1 MGDQETL
8 TLSADELRGEKKEI
22 SATVDL
28 SAGPE
33 PLVLSS
39 EELRGEGKK
48 APEKPAETLAA
59 LPEPPGFLQQ
69 AKELLLGEKLSPEE
83 LEKRKQASREI
94 AQAAKGAQQDILG
107 FVSKPL
113 FPIGQAVRG
122 EIKSSP
128 LWDEERQQLVLEGDP
143 NAVLL
148 SLPSEERR
156 EEIAGMMKISPR
168 AMILPSKLQEAEE
181 RGPKLRRHHA
191 EAALNT
197 VVGLGRLSADVTE
210 GLSSP
215 ANLAILGAMFLIP
228 AVGTPR
234 LVKALAEAG
243 FSLSMADA
251 AAGEI
256 VEGYELAREGK
267 NIEAGEKFAGSLVTA
282 SFSLLAGRGA
292 VQNTRGYLADKAK
305 WEKVNRAAGMDSE
318 TAKESAEVQATQGA
332 EPPVVEIPR
341 FPEGP
346 RAAAETGKVATISR
360 ERELYRGRLNE
371 PELVDKAIVFPDGQ
385 LAVPLGGTRKSGF
398 VFFRDTKQYQVALRL
413 IENKLGFERARI
425 EPYMGGQIVAW
436 GESPKSSKLGH
447 FELGRQLGFTEE
459 SIMEFILPKIR
470 ASTREGKLAP
480 IPERP
485 KGRPKQPEQGVVT
498 KESVQEALD
507 SPPLP
512 SKAEVL
518 PPEALPTD
526 RSLFGEELVRVSTE
540 GQAGV
545 FRIGG
550 EKLKAVDPVVES
562 VLTAQAKS
570 PAVLSG
576 LKQWFGENFIFE
588 FNVREFPAL
597 ANDLRLAKDFVF
609 DAARASN
616 EDVGRVVSPLTKA
629 EYETFR
635 RTVILRDLVD
645 SKKRGLPVPQEDKG
659 LVLNN
664 LQAELIRMEKAA
676 SPAVTEALSKHQQL
690 TDATAKSLVDRGK
703 ADESI
708 LNRPY
713 YRHFVLDDI
722 AGLDNFLPGLPSKLK
737 RPSRPYTRKRVGSA
751 KNIDTDYI
759 DVMYRH
765 LTKVRLD
772 NLIEDFATKTAE
784 KYDLSNMVPKDA
796 AVNIFGEG
804 GRPLP
809 GRTYSLPDGRRAKGW
824 QLDPGNI
831 RYRGLTVN
839 EKLWTEAVVSD
850 MTVAEFANL
859 QGPAGGAAVREGLI
873 TGGKHKVY
881 LLDAPIAD
889 RLSRFREPRR
899 EGIVMGIL
907 APPTRLWKRI
917 VLDFAGIAFQ
927 LQNLAGDL
935 LNLYREDPK
944 ALLYLPIASW
954 AMRSNASPSLK
965 AMTELAYNQRVI
977 QTSGIFGGEVLGQL
991 PNPRLSRKTAHLQG
1005 LKGELTYWNP
1015 LRWWEV
1021 FSAYRESIPR
1031 LAKFMADSDRIKRGE
1046 SVVTRTVDIK
1056 GLTPIDAAGKVA
1068 RNFTVDYGAV
1078 TEMFKGEIRSVLF
1091 PFATFYVENTKNWAK
1106 YVVKNPGDAAIK
1118 FGIPLAAMWTW
1129 NNTGDRRAIEAA
1141 LPEWQRTIP
1150 HIITGWKTEDGKP
1163 IIVAMQTP
1171 LDMAAA
1177 IGGIDKIP
1185 MYLTDIRN
1193 GKMTKEQAAEAV
1205 VKDVVLAVPRESR
1218 QLVTPVIKVFDG
1230 LLSNRDPFT
1239 KRRIVPSGV
1248 EGSAQE
1254 KQLQIEYALEQLFT
1268 PYGAYIRSARQREPG
1283 EPLLRALTRGPFDVK
1298 RAFGIRE
1305 VDLERAEMGA
1315 QYGRID
1321 TAEAVYKTKINHLVE
1336 AYITSQVSGDNSIIM
1351 ETAKRMNENHPGDPV
1366 WNSVKILPKSLI
1378 AKTKALWVQI
1388 EIRKRKLQT
1397 AKTKPEIEE
1406 LERQIRL
1413 LEKQMLKRATE
1424 RVPVSARPATVRPR
1438 LSFESPLENV
1448 PPPPTRQEEPPPPQ
1462 ER

>member
-8 TLSADELRGEKKEI
+8 TLSADELRGEKKNGI
-22 SATVDL
+22 TVAEETV
-28 SAGPE
+28 SVKE
-33 PLVLSS
+33 PIILSS
-39 EELRGEGKK
+39 AELRGEKTQE
-48 APEKPAETLAA
+48 PSKPAEILPP

-69 AKELLLGEKLSPEE
+69 AKEFLLGKELSPEE
-83 LEKRKQASREI
+83 LEKRRQAGREI
-94 AQAAKGAQQDILG
+94 SQAVRGAQQEILD

-113 FPIGQAVRG
+113 FPVGQFVRG

-128 LWDEERQQLVLEGDP
+128 LWSEERQQLVLPGDP
-143 NAVLL
+143 NAPLL

-156 EEIAGMMKISPR
+156 EEIAMMMKISPR
-168 AMILPSKLQEAEE
+168 ALILPGKLREEAE
-181 RGPKLRRHHA
+181 RAPQLRQHHA

-215 ANLAILGAMFLIP
+215 FNLAILGAMFLIP

-267 NIEAGEKFAGSLVTA
+267 YIEAGEKFAGSLVTFA
-282 SFSLLAGRGA
+282 FSLLAGRGA

-305 WEKVNRAAGMDSE
+305 WEKANREAGMDSE
-318 TAKESAEVQATQGA
+318 TAKESAEMQATQGA
-332 EPPVVEIPR
+332 EVPVVEKP
-341 FPEGP
+341 
-346 RAAAETGKVATISR
+346 V
-360 ERELYRGRLNE
+360 
-371 PELVDKAIVFPDGQ
+371 
-385 LAVPLGGTRKSGF
+385 
-398 VFFRDTKQYQVALRL
+398 
-413 IENKLGFERARI
+413 
-425 EPYMGGQIVAW
+425 
-436 GESPKSSKLGH
+436 
-447 FELGRQLGFTEE
+447 
-459 SIMEFILPKIR
+459 
-470 ASTREGKLAP
+470 
-480 IPERP
+480 

-498 KESVQEALD
+498 KEAVQEALD

-526 RSLFGEELVRVSTE
+526 RSLFVREPIQVSTE
-540 GQAGV
+540 GQRGV
-545 FRIGG
+545 IRIGG

-562 VLTAQAKS
+562 VLTAQVKS

-597 ANDLRLAKDFVF
+597 VNDLRLAKDFVF
-609 DAARASN
+609 DAARAST
-616 EDVGRVVSPLTKA
+616 EDVAKVVAPLSKA

-659 LVLNN
+659 LVLND
-664 LQAELIRMEKAA
+664 LQAELIRMEKSA

-722 AGLDNFLPGLPSKLK
+722 AGLDSFLPGLPSKLK

-772 NLIEDFATKTAE
+772 NLVEDFAEKTAG

-796 AVNIFGEG
+796 AVTTFGEG

-809 GRTYSLPDGRRAKGW
+809 GRTYTLPDGRRVKGW

-839 EKLWTEAVVSD
+839 EKLWIEAVTSD

-881 LLDAPIAD
+881 LLDALIAD
-889 RLSRFREPRR
+889 RLSKFRGPRQ

-917 VLDFAGIAFQ
+917 TLDFAGVAFQ
-927 LQNLAGDL
+927 LQNLTGDL

-944 ALLYLPIASW
+944 ALLYLPMANR
-954 AMRSNASPSLK
+954 AMWSNASPSLK
-965 AMTELAYNQRVI
+965 AMRELAYNQRVI

-991 PNPRLSRKTAHLQG
+991 PNPRLSRETAHLQG

-1015 LRWWEV
+1015 LHLIEV
-1021 FSAYRESIPR
+1021 VSAYRESVPR

-1046 SVVTRTVDIK
+1046 NVVTRTIDIK
-1056 GLTPIDAAGKVA
+1056 GLTPIDAAGKAA

-1078 TEMFKGEIRSVLF
+1078 TPAFQGEIRSVLF

-1106 YVVKNPGDAAIK
+1106 YVAKNPGDAAIK

-1150 HIITGWKTEDGKP
+1150 HIITGWKTEEGKA

-1171 LDMAAA
+1171 LDMAAK

-1193 GKMTKEQAAEAV
+1193 GNMTKEQAAEAV
-1205 VKDVVLAVPRESR
+1205 VKDIILAVPRESR

-1230 LLSNRDPFT
+1230 LLSNHDPFT
-1239 KRRIVPSGV
+1239 KRRVVPEHLKGTPQ
-1248 EGSAQE
+1248 GT
-1254 KQLQIEYALEQLFT
+1254 KLQTEYALEQFFT
-1268 PYGAYIRSARQREPG
+1268 PYGAYIRASRQREPG
-1283 EPLLRALTRGPFDVK
+1283 EPFLRALTRGPFDIK
-1298 RAFGIRE
+1298 RALGIRE

-1315 QYGRID
+1315 QYERFSDAGEVFR
-1321 TAEAVYKTKINHLVE
+1321 TKMGYLEEAF
-1336 AYITSQVSGDNSIIM
+1336 ITGQVSGDMSIFQ
-1351 ETAKRMNENHPGDPV
+1351 ETVKSMNADYPDDPL
-1366 WNSVKILPKSLI
+1366 WNSVKIRPRDVLQRAKSPRVQREILI
-1378 AKTKALWVQI
+1378 
-1388 EIRKRKLQT
+1388 RKLQT
-1397 AKTKPEIEE
+1397 AKTDAEIKE
-1406 LERQIRL
+1406 LQDKIRILDKLSLRQAG
-1413 LEKQMLKRATE
+1413 KQ
-1424 RVPVSARPATVRPR
+1424 VPVSARPATVRPK

-1448 PPPPTRQEEPPPPQ
+1448 PPPPTRREEPPPPQ